1 MVVRVGDGQA
11 GQSIFSRPDSDR
23 RRALRTGLSLLARDQ
38 EGGCGDS
45 LPGRYARIDEALTP
59 VRDDG
64 RGSIL
69 RIRRPACE
77 DSVLD
82 DRRGLRDGDDSDR
95 GNDPGREAEGLQA
108 ARAGPQEDAGI
119 ADVSDGHRTAALPAA
134 AEAAIDGLRKEFS
147 LLSPAEKLGRNLD
160 LSLEHWHE
168 VLIIPYWYRP
178 RGELKIWLDFK
189 HKAGNV
195 TLGAVRQVSDQS
207 LRLRELDALPELIR
221 MIREARG
228 QQDKGPSTFLK

>member
-1 MVVRVGDGQA
+1 MAVRAGDWQA

-23 RRALRTGLSLLARDQ
+23 RRALRAGLSLLARDQ
-38 EGGCGDS
+38 EGSCWDS
-45 LPGRYARIDEALTP
+45 LPGHHAWVDEALAP
-59 VRDDG
+59 MRDDG
-64 RGSIL
+64 GGSIL
-69 RIRRPACE
+69 RIRRPARE
-77 DSVLD
+77 DPVLD
-82 DRRGLRDGDDSDR
+82 DRRGLCDGDD
-95 GNDPGREAEGLQA
+95 GNGGDDPDCAGEGLQA
-108 ARAGPQEDAGI
+108 AGAGPQEDAGL
-119 ADVSDGHRTAALPAA
+119 ADVSNGHRPETLPAA
-134 AEAAIDGLRKEFS
+134 AETAIDGLRKEFS
-147 LLSPAEKLGRNLD
+147 LLTPAEKLGRNLD

-221 MIREARG
+221 MIREARSR
-228 QQDKGPSTFLK
+228 DNTV

>member
-1 MVVRVGDGQA
+1 MVVRVGNGQA

-23 RRALRTGLSLLARDQ
+23 RRALRAGLSLLAHDE
-38 EGGCGDS
+38 EGSCWDS
-45 LPGRYARIDEALTP
+45 LPGHHARIDEALTP
-59 VRDDG
+59 MRDDG
-64 RGSIL
+64 GGSIL
-69 RIRRPACE
+69 RIRRSARENP
-77 DSVLD
+77 VLD
-82 DRRGLRDGDDSDR
+82 DRRGLRDGDDGDG
-95 GNDPGREAEGLQA
+95 GNDPDCAGESLQTPG
-108 ARAGPQEDAGI
+108 AGPQADAGI
-119 ADVSDGHRTAALPAA
+119 ADVSDGHRLAALPTT

-147 LLSPAEKLGRNLD
+147 LLTPAEKLGRNLD

-178 RGELKIWLDFK
+178 RKELKIWLDFK

-221 MIREARG
+221 MIREARSR
-228 QQDKGPSTFLK
+228 DNTV